1 MFSLLECRTDTMKL
15 NCNFGKIISE
25 PEVVETT
32 TVGPKRTLHVR
43 KCSLS
48 FFNPLRWPLLAL
60 ETSLT
65 SI

>member
-1 MFSLLECRTDTMKL
+1 MFSLLECRTNTMKL

-32 TVGPKRTLHVR
+32 SLGPEETVHVR

-48 FFNPLRWPLLAL
+48 FFNPLQWQLLAPDP
-60 ETSLT
+60 SLT